1 MPEAGQ
7 IKIVLHRGGADHQ
20 IPHRQARIQAAR
32 HAGIDKR
39 PHVEAIDQGLGA
51 QGGADLADAAAGHH
65 GGLPGQKAIVKVNAR
80 MMQHRRLLHL
90 LREQLHFRRHGA
102 DDADNPHIVRPF
114 YSFCLR

>member
-1 MPEAGQ
+1 MAEAGQ

-51 QGGADLADAAAGHH
+51 QGGADLADAAAESS
-65 GGLPGQKAIVKVNAR
+65 R
-80 MMQHRRLLHL
+80 T
-90 LREQLHFRRHGA
+90 REELALYERPDG
-102 DDADNPHIVRPF
+102 DA
-114 YSFCLR
+114 SGEEEE